1 MPLENEPNDRE
12 QREAVRSGQTL
23 EGRQDIG
30 TYAACTERLN
40 ALAACHQALTA
51 SYCTS
56 TDPET
61 LETLDT
67 IRSAM
72 ADIARSETPLSVEDY
87 EELTDA
93 EIADI
98 ERELEAEA
106 DESIDQCDVEQ
117 DGES

>member
-1 MPLENEPNDRE
+1 
-12 QREAVRSGQTL
+12 
-23 EGRQDIG
+23 
-30 TYAACTERLN
+30 
-40 ALAACHQALTA
+40 
-51 SYCTS
+51 
-56 TDPET
+56 
-61 LETLDT
+61 
-67 IRSAM
+67 M